1 MHKSSLFDARRK
13 WPAAVSGWG
22 DAVYAPL
29 AVDPEIKDSLI
40 KMAWGLA
47 LFMVLLVSVLVLFGD
62 EFKALGQAAVNRFGY
77 AGVGIGI
84 ALIDMF
90 TLPLPPDTI
99 LALAVAG
106 GLDPVWT
113 IVWGSAGSI
122 TGGIGAYWL
131 GRLLGTTRFVVRVVA
146 PFKERGEAFIDRLGV
161 NAVIVAALTPIPF
174 SIVCTLAG
182 AMGMNFVRFLPATL
196 FRIPRIA
203 IYYLLIKWGFVL
215 VDGA

>member
-90 TLPLPPDTI
+90 TLLPTSWAMAFQAPPFLQVTGFLFGTMLFPLPLVESSFQMVTSKP
-99 LALAVAG
+99 L
-106 GLDPVWT
+106 
-113 IVWGSAGSI
+113 
-122 TGGIGAYWL
+122 
-131 GRLLGTTRFVVRVVA
+131 
-146 PFKERGEAFIDRLGV
+146 
-161 NAVIVAALTPIPF
+161 PF
-174 SIVCTLAG
+174 SLVQ
-182 AMGMNFVRFLPATL
+182 VRWFL
-196 FRIPRIA
+196 
-203 IYYLLIKWGFVL
+203 LLVPFGFSR
-215 VDGA
+215 DGFGDEEVV